1 MVLSLRI
8 MDHSN
13 GWKYSE
19 NQYLNTL
26 GFSKLKKLSEIL
38 DTKNQTSSW
47 PWWKELA
54 GRVPGVKYSSRE
66 IERMGSSSSDG
77 NAAYSFLVDLSNRSI
92 RLGQLITGLKAIEM
106 NEALKELEYQEDA
119 KVVEQPQS
127 TVTAEG
133 GTVTLKCK
141 ATGFP
146 PPSYQWFRDRTELTG
161 ETSCQYTIDNIQLN
175 QSGKYICRA
184 MNIYTVDFS
193 KWVEIKVTQPFR
205 NPRVMQP
212 KHSQKRCEL
221 SDI

>member
-106 NEALKELEYQEDA
+106 NEALKELEYQGELTTPKVKAYYDTWLVFIEDA

-146 PPSYQWFRDRTELTG
+146 PPSYQWFRDRTELVG

-175 QSGKYICRA
+175 QVRSQFYFCFYY
-184 MNIYTVDFS
+184 NPYFS
-193 KWVEIKVTQPFR
+193 LASTSVGP
-205 NPRVMQP
+205 
-212 KHSQKRCEL
+212 
-221 SDI
+221 